1 MKSFIFYTGEGI
13 TVSPNNS
20 LCENFQVLGF
30 EEALSKD
37 IALETLLKNNSW
49 IYEYGFSQNKIIC
62 KEIL

>member
-30 EEALSKD
+30 EKGLSKD

-49 IYEYGFSQNKIIC
+49 IYEYGFSQNEIIC

>member
-30 EEALSKD
+30 EEGLSKD

-49 IYEYGFSQNKIIC
+49 IYEYGFSQNEIIC